1 MAQTAARR
9 KSKKLFYGGSWAS
22 PVFFD
27 PVRAANALKAP
38 ILLDKTAAKRAN
50 GYRRND
56 AIDGGVNVGGAFAQV
71 QGLVT
76 VLNSESG

>member
-1 MAQTAARR
+1 MLVRFFSTPYAQ
-9 KSKKLFYGGSWAS
+9 
-22 PVFFD
+22 P
-27 PVRAANALKAP
+27 
-38 ILLDKTAAKRAN
+38 

-56 AIDGGVNVGGAFAQV
+56 AIGGGVNVGGPFAQV